1 MEDGKHTK
9 KTLSGMALR
18 FWVGAGMGALITAV
32 PFSAG
37 YSSQL
42 SIGQVSL
49 AGFLVV
55 GSGAL
60 SCLWGDKFLDAVS
73 KGLDS
78 TSVQGALGQLLWVQ
92 LQKPVILH
100 PLKSQHQDSADAQR
114 LPYQTIN

>member
-1 MEDGKHTK
+1 MHINSQEEPMQDGKREK
-9 KTLSGMALR
+9 KTLSGMSLR
-18 FWVGAGMGALITAV
+18 FLLGSGMGALITAV

-49 AGFLVV
+49 AGFLIVAA
-55 GSGAL
+55 GAM

-78 TSVQGALGQLLWVQ
+78 TSV
-92 LQKPVILH
+92 
-100 PLKSQHQDSADAQR
+100 
-114 LPYQTIN
+114 

>member
-1 MEDGKHTK
+1 MGDGKRAK
-9 KTLSGMALR
+9 KSLSGMALH
-18 FWVGAGMGALITAV
+18 FLVGAGMGALITAV

-49 AGFLVV
+49 AGLLVV
-55 GSGAL
+55 TSGAM

-78 TSVQGALGQLLWVQ
+78 TSV
-92 LQKPVILH
+92 
-100 PLKSQHQDSADAQR
+100 
-114 LPYQTIN
+114 

>member
-1 MEDGKHTK
+1 MHIDSQEEPMQGGKREK
-9 KTLSGMALR
+9 KTLPGIALH
-18 FWVGAGMGALITAV
+18 FLIGAGMGALITAV

-42 SIGQVSL
+42 SIVQVSL

-55 GSGAL
+55 ASGAL

-78 TSVQGALGQLLWVQ
+78 TSV
-92 LQKPVILH
+92 
-100 PLKSQHQDSADAQR
+100 
-114 LPYQTIN
+114 